1 MIYTNCFMQN
11 QHKIFNATKSSV
23 ISYKSTT
30 WRSTSHKNDGDN
42 EIIDAID
49 AVAKLKLKLKQKS
62 QKSEIWNRDSGM
74 PGWGIQHSLGIELI
88 MASASAAS
96 RMPCQRHASI
106 SVKSHAPGQVHAP
119 FGRPLARPRPKVTVW
134 SKSGF

>member
-1 MIYTNCFMQN
+1 
-11 QHKIFNATKSSV
+11 
-23 ISYKSTT
+23 
-30 WRSTSHKNDGDN
+30 
-42 EIIDAID
+42 
-49 AVAKLKLKLKQKS
+49 
-62 QKSEIWNRDSGM
+62 M